1 MRRLER
7 VGTRNIP
14 VAEAGPQVADVMLRD
29 PRTVAPGTTVGE
41 ARAQFENPR
50 VRLVLVADG
59 ETFLGAVTRDSLPG
73 DAPDDAPL
81 GPIADGSALRIAPG
95 EPVQRA
101 LDEIETRGLDRIPVV
116 DGDELVGLICF
127 NRRHGHFCVDG

>member
-1 MRRLER
+1 

-14 VAEAGPQVADVMLRD
+14 IAEAGPRVADVMLRD
-29 PRTVAPGTTVGE
+29 PRTVAPDTTVGE

-59 ETFLGAVTRDSLPG
+59 ETFLGAVTRESLPG

-101 LDEIETRGLDRIPVV
+101 LDEIDARGLDRIPVV
-116 DGDELVGLICF
+116 DGDALVGLICF
-127 NRRHGHFCVDG
+127 NSRHGHFCVDG

>member
-1 MRRLER
+1 MP
-7 VGTRNIP
+7 TRNIP
-14 VAEAGPQVADVMLRD
+14 IADAGPHVADVMLRG
-29 PRTVAPGTTVGE
+29 PRTVAPETTVAE
-41 ARAQFENPR
+41 ARAQFDNPR
-50 VRLVLVADG
+50 VRLLLVAEG
-59 ETFLGAVTRDSLPG
+59 ERYLGAVTRESLPG

>member
-1 MRRLER
+1 M
-7 VGTRNIP
+7 GTRNIP
-14 VAEAGPQVADVMLRD
+14 IAEAGPQVADVMLRD
-29 PRTVAPGTTVGE
+29 QRTVAPDTTVGE

-73 DAPDDAPL
+73 DAADDAPL

-101 LDEIETRGLDRIPVV
+101 LDEIDARGLDRIPVV
-116 DGDELVGLICF
+116 DGDALVGLICF
-127 NRRHGHFCVDG
+127 NSRHGHFCVDG